1 MEIPNKQPQ
10 SSWPVHADMV
20 TEKDERIQLWKPDR
34 LRQICLFYPPSKG
47 CTHKNASQ
55 LLQQWICYELEHTVQ
70 TEPSATGSQQ
80 QPQASGSPSTGAFHR
95 GSRRLLA
102 DNSCSR
108 PEPFLLC
115 SWWAQH
121 CPCLAQLCRSLA
133 SMLTGD
139 GLHRQA
145 GGITEKGT
153 HWDSNPFPKGT
164 ATKQPQPQPCSTCSQ
179 AQPCSWPADAG
190 AGCAPPC
197 ASQLPTLKT
206 AFQA

>member
-1 MEIPNKQPQ
+1 MRGYSCGNLIGLGRSASSIPHPKDALTEMPDN
-10 SSWPVHADMV
+10 SSN
-20 TEKDERIQLWKPDR
+20 
-34 LRQICLFYPPSKG
+34 SG
-47 CTHKNASQ
+47 
-55 LLQQWICYELEHTVQ
+55 
-70 TEPSATGSQQ
+70 SATSWSTLCKQN
-80 QPQASGSPSTGAFHR
+80 PLPRAHSSNQASGSPSTGAFHR
-95 GSRRLLA
+95 GSTRLLA

-108 PEPFLLC
+108 LEPFLLC

-179 AQPCSWPADAG
+179 AQPCSWPANTG
-190 AGCAPPC
+190 AGYAPPC

-206 AFQA
+206 AFQT